1 MKMIQILDS
10 LNQKNELNTYFS
22 NWFLDE
28 KERFELYE
36 VSSDYYESKN
46 LIRNPKYKQIF
57 IRLRK
62 HLFEWMDSSDFGNIS
77 ESNMLEHMFTESIS
91 IPKLNAPNLIESDAG
106 YLIESNNLNTSVGW
120 RNKNETTWNVYQKN
134 EIIQPSNDF
143 EILLFRPGHETFI
156 KAVKK

>member
-1 MKMIQILDS
+1 M
-10 LNQKNELNTYFS
+10 N
-22 NWFLDE
+22 
-28 KERFELYE
+28 
-36 VSSDYYESKN
+36 
-46 LIRNPKYKQIF
+46 
-57 IRLRK
+57 
-62 HLFEWMDSSDFGNIS
+62 SSDFGNIS

-120 RNKNETTWNVYQKN
+120 RNKYETTWNVYQKN

>member
-1 MKMIQILDS
+1 M
-10 LNQKNELNTYFS
+10 
-22 NWFLDE
+22 
-28 KERFELYE
+28 YE

-57 IRLRK
+57 RRLRK

-91 IPKLNAPNLIESDAG
+91 IPKLNAPNLIQSDIG
-106 YLIESNNLNTSVGW
+106 YLIESNNLNTSIGW
-120 RNKNETTWNVYQKN
+120 RNKNENTWNIYQKN
-134 EIIQPSNDF
+134 EIIQPNNDF
-143 EILLFRPGHETFI
+143 EILLFRPGYETFI